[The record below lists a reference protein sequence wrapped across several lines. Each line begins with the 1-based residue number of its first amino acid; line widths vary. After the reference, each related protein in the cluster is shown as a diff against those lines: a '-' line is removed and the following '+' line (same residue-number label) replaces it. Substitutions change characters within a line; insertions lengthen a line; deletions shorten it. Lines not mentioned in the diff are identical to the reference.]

1 MLSVLGGM
9 GPLATVDFM
18 GKIIRNTRA
27 ACDQDHLELFVH
39 SATKIPD
46 RTDFILGRGPDP
58 FPAMCIALQQ
68 LERAG
73 ATVIAI
79 PCNTAHR
86 WHAALQARTSATVLH
101 IVDAVAEC
109 LIRRGRTGGPVGLL
123 ATDGTLRAG
132 VYQDRLARLGF
143 DCVMPGGLEQARVMQ
158 AISLV
163 KAGDITGGGI
173 ILHHQAEALWKAGC
187 RQVVMACTEIPVALA
202 GCRGEAMPVLLD
214 ATNAL
219 ACACVAACGNKAAV
233 AGTWT
238 PRPMP
243 NPDDLARSS

>member
-1 MLSVLGGM
+1 MLGVLGGI

-39 SATKIPD
+39 SATKVPD

-58 FPAMCIALQQ
+58 FPAMCTALQQ

-101 IVDAVAEC
+101 IVDAVAGY
-109 LIRRGRTGGPVGLL
+109 LMRQGRMNGPVGLL
-123 ATDGTLRAG
+123 ATDGTLQAG
-132 VYQDRLARLGF
+132 VYQDRLARLGYA
-143 DCVMPGGLEQARVMQ
+143 CVVPGEQEQAWVMQ

-173 ILHHQAEALWKAGC
+173 ILHRQAEALGRAGC
-187 RQVVMACTEIPVALA
+187 RQVIMACTEIPVALA
-202 GCRGEAMPVLLD
+202 GYRGQATPVLLD
-214 ATNAL
+214 ATDAL
-219 ACACVAACGNKAAV
+219 ACACVAACGTGAAA
-233 AGTWT
+233 AGAWA
-238 PRPMP
+238 PRPVP
-243 NPDDLARSS
+243 RLDDLARSS

>member
-1 MLSVLGGM
+1 MLGVLGGM

-27 ACDQDHLELFVH
+27 ACDQDHLEVFVH
-39 SATKIPD
+39 SATKTPD

-58 FPAMCIALQQ
+58 FPAMCVALQQ

-86 WHAALQARTSATVLH
+86 WHDALQARTSANVLH
-101 IVDAVAEC
+101 IVDAVA
-109 LIRRGRTGGPVGLL
+109 GRLTPQERPDGPVGLL

-132 VYQDRLARLGF
+132 VYQHRLARFGF
-143 DCVMPGGLEQARVMQ
+143 ACVWPGEQEQAWIMQ

-173 ILHHQAEALWKAGC
+173 ILRRQAEALGKAGC
-187 RQVVMACTEIPVALA
+187 RQIVMACTEIPIALA
-202 GCRGEAMPVLLD
+202 GCLGGPTPVLLD
-214 ATNAL
+214 ATDAL
-219 ACACVAACGNKAAV
+219 ACACVAACGNGAAATGV
-233 AGTWT
+233 RA
-238 PRPMP
+238 PRPVP
-243 NPDDLARSS
+243 RFDDLAHSS

>member
-1 MLSVLGGM
+1 MLGVLGGM

-27 ACDQDHLELFVH
+27 ACDQDHLELLVH

-46 RTDFILGRGPDP
+46 RTDFILSRGPDP
-58 FPAMCIALQQ
+58 FPAMCTALQQ

-86 WHAALQARTSATVLH
+86 WHAALQARTSATVLY
-101 IVDAVAEC
+101 IVDAVAES
-109 LIRRGRTGGPVGLL
+109 LTRQERTDGSVGLFVTN
-123 ATDGTLRAG
+123 ATLQAG

-143 DCVMPGGLEQARVMQ
+143 ACVVPGEREQAQIMQ

-163 KAGDITGGGI
+163 KAGDITGGGV
-173 ILHHQAEALWKAGC
+173 ILHRQAEALGRAGC

-202 GCRGEAMPVLLD
+202 GHHGQATAVLLD
-214 ATNAL
+214 ATDAL
-219 ACACVAACGNKAAV
+219 ASACVAACGSGAAA
-233 AGTWT
+233 AGNRTLRPA
-238 PRPMP
+238 PRI
-243 NPDDLARSS
+243 DDLARSS